1 VGSVSTARQFG
12 TISVDW
18 TAVTGAKSYN
28 IYRAVPDYINTGDFI
43 DQLVGY
49 VSTSRTSSWKDANV
63 IVQFVI
69 MPPLH
74 LNPFNGSGNVPGA
87 ADYFQQRRVKQS
99 KTPIPR
105 HYDWNSVSGFPQRGP
120 LF

>member
-1 VGSVSTARQFG
+1 VGSVSTAQQFG

-18 TAVTGAKSYN
+18 TAVTGANPTTS
-28 IYRAVPDYINTGDFI
+28 II

-74 LNPFNGSGNVPGA
+74 LNPFNGSGNVSGA
-87 ADYFQQRRVKQS
+87 VDYFQQRRVYSMTLNEPDTYQLS
-99 KTPIPR
+99 
-105 HYDWNSVSGFPQRGP
+105 
-120 LF
+120 